1 MKNIFKLAAVA
12 VSMALV
18 TSLVACS
25 SGDDDVVDATTPKY
39 LLTAQ
44 IKQYVD
50 SIKYDQNVSDGKIDE
65 KKNEI
70 KSFKDAH
77 EAVMKIIG
85 DCEDCLAAYF
95 EQLKG
100 DSDSNVN
107 IDITDPFTLDAIEDA
122 KDELAY
128 LKSYGREEEYHK
140 VYVYKPAIEKA
151 LDAVSK
157 DDEDSTRKN
166 VDNIGS
172 PDGKTIIDGKL
183 NNSQTASMKAYIDA
197 AAALKSVLKDADKK
211 TCKDSIDEAD
221 AKITAFNNA
230 VEKKTVS
237 DTVIEAV
244 IKAVDDMH
252 DDIQTNVV
260 DKIVE
265 KSKN

>member
-1 MKNIFKLAAVA
+1 MFKLAAVA

-25 SGDDDVVDATTPKY
+25 SRDDDVVDARTPKY

-50 SIKYDQNVSDGKIDE
+50 SIKYDQNASDGKIDE
-65 KKNEI
+65 KENEI

-100 DSDSNVN
+100 KSNSNVN
-107 IDITDPFTLDAIEDA
+107 IAITDPFTLDDIEDA

-128 LKSYGREEEYHK
+128 LKSYGKEEEYHK

-157 DDEDSTRKN
+157 DDEDSTREN
-166 VDNIGS
+166 VANIGS

-211 TCKDSIDEAD
+211 TCKDSIDKAD
-221 AKITAFNNA
+221 EKITAFNNA

-237 DTVIEAV
+237 DTVI
-244 IKAVDDMH
+244 KAVDDLH
-252 DDIQTNVV
+252 DDIQTKVC
-260 DKIVE
+260 DKIVV
-265 KSKN
+265 KTKN

>member
-77 EAVMKIIG
+77 EAVMDMLG

-100 DSDSNVN
+100 ESDSNVN

-128 LKSYGREEEYHK
+128 LKSYGEEEYHK
-140 VYVYKPAIEKA
+140 VYVYKPAIKKA
-151 LDAVSK
+151 LDAVSDAE
-157 DDEDSTRKN
+157 DD
-166 VDNIGS
+166 VDDIGN

-211 TCKDSIDEAD
+211 TCKDSIDKAD

-244 IKAVDDMH
+244 IEAVDDMH
-252 DDIQTNVV
+252 DDISTNVY

-265 KSKN
+265 KDRN

>member
-44 IKQYVD
+44 INQYVD
-50 SIKYDQNVSDGKIDE
+50 SIKYEQNVSDDE
-65 KKNEI
+65 IESLKK
-70 KSFKDAH
+70 AH
-77 EAVMKIIG
+77 EAVMDMLG

>member
-50 SIKYDQNVSDGKIDE
+50 SITYDQNVSDGKIDE
-65 KKNEI
+65 KENEI

-85 DCEDCLAAYF
+85 DCEDCLSVYF
-95 EQLKG
+95 EDLKSLI
-100 DSDSNVN
+100 DNNKDDFSSSD
-107 IDITDPFTLDAIEDA
+107 IKTA

-128 LKSYGREEEYHK
+128 LKSYGKEEVYHK

-151 LDAVSK
+151 LDAVSDAENEV
-157 DDEDSTRKN
+157 DD
-166 VDNIGS
+166 IGNPNGNS
-172 PDGKTIIDGKL
+172 ILKGSL
-183 NNSQTASMKAYIDA
+183 NDHQTASMKAYTDA
-197 AAALKSVLKDADKK
+197 VAALKSLLKDADKT
-211 TCKDSIDEAD
+211 TCKVKIDNAD
-221 AKITAFNNA
+221 KAIKAFNKLENKKVTKAEITKVTDA
-230 VEKKTVS
+230 VEAMCDNISTK
-237 DTVIEAV
+237 
-244 IKAVDDMH
+244 
-252 DDIQTNVV
+252 VV
-260 DKIVE
+260 DTIKE
-265 KSKN
+265 LPRN

>member
-1 MKNIFKLAAVA
+1 MKNMFKLAAVA

-95 EQLKG
+95 KDLKSLIN
-100 DSDSNVN
+100 DNKDDFSSSD
-107 IDITDPFTLDAIEDA
+107 IEEAIE
-122 KDELAY
+122 ELAY
-128 LKSYGREEEYHK
+128 LKSYGKEEEYHK
-140 VYVYKPAIEKA
+140 VYVYKPAIKKA
-151 LDAVSK
+151 LDAVSDAE
-157 DDEDSTRKN
+157 DD
-166 VDNIGS
+166 VDDIGN
-172 PDGKTIIDGKL
+172 PDGNTILKGVL
-183 NNSQTASMKAYIDA
+183 NDSQTASMKAYTDA
-197 AAALKSVLKDADKK
+197 VAALKSLLKDADKM
-211 TCKDSIDEAD
+211 TCKDSIDKAD
-221 AKITAFNNA
+221 AGIKAFNDA

-237 DTVIEAV
+237 EAVIKAV

-252 DDIQTNVV
+252 VDISTNVYG
-260 DKIVE
+260 KIVE
-265 KSKN
+265 KDRN